1 MHSTLQSSGMF
12 HDKKMEVLK
21 KAKYMI
27 GNMRFL
33 ARDQANFCVKPFQT
47 GLLNTINAVIM
58 LHEDLKNNF
67 NEPYLLTGS
76 LNQDELERTFGE
88 IRGLGGGFCLHPKGL
103 QFLQRLGTVFENH
116 RKVSFNIANE
126 ASYVYILSGQKPKM
140 VHFGEFLKI

>member
-1 MHSTLQSSGMF
+1 MHSTLQLSGMF

-47 GLLNTINAVIM
+47 GLLNTINGVIM

-67 NEPYLLTGS
+67 NEPYLLTSS

-88 IRGLGGGFCLHPKGL
+88 IRGLGGGFSLHPKGL

-116 RKVSFNIANE
+116 RKVSFNIAN
-126 ASYVYILSGQKPKM
+126 
-140 VHFGEFLKI
+140 

>member
-1 MHSTLQSSGMF
+1 
-12 HDKKMEVLK
+12 MEVLK

-58 LHEDLKNNF
+58 VHEDLKNNF

-88 IRGLGGGFCLHPKGL
+88 IRGLGGGFCLHPKSL

-116 RKVSFNIANE
+116 RKSLIQHCE
-126 ASYVYILSGQKPKM
+126 
-140 VHFGEFLKI
+140 